1 MGVGKDDTFP
11 NLKGGSWFSALEILE
26 PAEFVA
32 WNLVRVIE
40 AFNKLALRRLSH
52 VRQGSRAMSP
62 VAYSMDMACPGLS
75 VEASGT
81 TE

>member
-40 AFNKLALRRLSH
+40 AFNKLALRR
-52 VRQGSRAMSP
+52 
-62 VAYSMDMACPGLS
+62 SMDMACPGLS